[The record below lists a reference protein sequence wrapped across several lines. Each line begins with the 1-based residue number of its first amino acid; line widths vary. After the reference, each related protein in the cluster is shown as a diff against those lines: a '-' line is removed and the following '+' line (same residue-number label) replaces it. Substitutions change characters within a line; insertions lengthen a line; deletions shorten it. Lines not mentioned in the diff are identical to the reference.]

1 MIGFD
6 FQLREGYGV
15 PRSPQATWRDHMEA
29 ALAHDSLNQT
39 TMGDYWTQPSSTILT
54 TLVRGPAGFACIND
68 YLFRQSDPWELED
81 LTQIDTWFIGVLVHT
96 DHDFKRR
103 VEKHI
108 ESYRSPYGPG
118 RRPSS
123 EDTVNKFL
131 NVRKIVAQ
139 LVAAPKVMRISF
151 LETVSA
157 SGTSTMLKPFLDEG
171 IDINDGRYRRYLH
184 SAVVSGNLDTFQ
196 ILLAHANTNMVL
208 PGLLSGR
215 HARTSTL
222 AYVKYCMASITEM
235 ITYVG
240 FRGGDLAPMHAFL
253 PKIEGA
259 SQVLKFLNETEIS
272 TQSHPNSDAYLDTLY
287 MWFALTNGEHRP
299 VQFFLG
305 RENLTMNAPIEYKF
319 KDGIGAPGGEGLEQY
334 TWLTYAVAQGHPSCV
349 KLLARCCDV
358 TVPDRAGRTAIGIA
372 RDCLS
377 RGHQSQCYKEILAIL
392 EEPLPRQPESASVLS
407 PVGAVGYSEPLS
419 KFRIYRAF
427 HTYIMVCPLIK
438 IQNRDY
444 CPHEP
449 RNISSGL

>member
-1 MIGFD
+1 
-6 FQLREGYGV
+6 
-15 PRSPQATWRDHMEA
+15 MEV
-29 ALAHDSLNQT
+29 ALAHDNLNLT

-54 TLVRGPAGFACIND
+54 TLARGPAGFACIND

-81 LTQIDTWFIGVLVHT
+81 LTQIDAWLIGVLVHT

-103 VEKHI
+103 VEKYI

-123 EDTVNKFL
+123 EDTVNKFF
-131 NVRKIVAQ
+131 NIRKIVAQ

-157 SGTSTMLKPFLDEG
+157 SGTSTMLKPCLDEG
-171 IDINDGRYRRYLH
+171 ININEGRHRVYLH
-184 SAVVSGNLDTFQ
+184 SAVVSGNMFQ

-215 HARTSTL
+215 HARASTL
-222 AYVKYCMASITEM
+222 VYVKYCMASITEM
-235 ITYVG
+235 ITHVE
-240 FRGGDLAPMHAFL
+240 FRGGDLAPVRAFL
-253 PKIEGA
+253 PKIEGV
-259 SQVLKFLNETEIS
+259 SQVLKSLNETEIS
-272 TQSHPNSDAYLDTLY
+272 TQSHSNSYAYPDTLY
-287 MWFALTNGEHRP
+287 MWFALTSGEHRP
-299 VQFFLG
+299 VQFILG
-305 RENLTMNAPIEYKF
+305 RGNLTMNAPIEYKF
-319 KDGIGAPGGEGLEQY
+319 EDGIGAPGGEGLEQY
-334 TWLTYAVAQGHPSCV
+334 TWLTYAVAQGHPSRV

-358 TVPDRAGRTAIGIA
+358 TVPDRAGRAAIGIA

-392 EEPLPRQPESASVLS
+392 EEPLPSQPESPSVLS

-419 KFRIYRAF
+419 KFRIYGAF
-427 HTYIMVCPLIK
+427 HTYIMVRPLIK

>member
-81 LTQIDTWFIGVLVHT
+81 LTQIDAWFIGVLVHT

-151 LETVSA
+151 LETVSV

-171 IDINDGRYRRYLH
+171 ININEGRHRVYLH

-215 HARTSTL
+215 HARASTL
-222 AYVKYCMASITEM
+222 VYVKYCMASITEM
-235 ITYVG
+235 ITYVE
-240 FRGGDLAPMHAFL
+240 FRGGDLAPVRAFL

-259 SQVLKFLNETEIS
+259 SQVLKSLNETEIS
-272 TQSHPNSDAYLDTLY
+272 TQSHSNSYAYPDTLY
-287 MWFALTNGEHRP
+287 MWFALTSGEHRP
-299 VQFFLG
+299 VRFFLG
-305 RENLTMNAPIEYKF
+305 RGNLTMNAPIKYQFE
-319 KDGIGAPGGEGLEQY
+319 DGIGAPGGEGLEQY
-334 TWLTYAVAQGHPSCV
+334 TWLAYAVAQGHPSSV
-349 KLLARCCDV
+349 IILARCCDV

-372 RDCLS
+372 RDSLS
-377 RGHQSQCYKEILAIL
+377 RGHKSQRYEAILAIL

-407 PVGAVGYSEPLS
+407 PVGAVGYPKPLS
-419 KFRIYRAF
+419 KFRIYGAF
-427 HTYIMVCPLIK
+427 HIYIMVCPLIK